1 MISYILDP
9 EGEDMMPEMR
19 SVYSGYIDVAET
31 SGIADIATDN
41 KNAPIEVYNINGVRV
56 SDNIEGLDSGFY
68 IVRQGNKASKISV
81 K

>member
-1 MISYILDP
+1 
-9 EGEDMMPEMR
+9 MMPEMR